1 MRAPSVSVIIVT
13 RDRPALLADALAG
26 VVAQRP
32 GPLEVRVGDDGT
44 QTITHVVES
53 LPLLEVTVVPL
64 ACGQAGAARNAAA
77 ADARG
82 EVLAF
87 LDDDDVWRPDHLAPL
102 AAAFADPEV
111 GFAWRDSE
119 VIREVVHADGTRATR
134 ESRVLARDWD
144 DRVMRSDDYLPPSAW
159 AVRRAVFESLGG
171 FDTTFRYSED
181 WDFVLRAAAI
191 TRVRRVPGTTVEV
204 RLREQGN
211 TSAEI
216 TPERLAC
223 LQRLGERHGF
233 ATPPPKTFWEVACTV
248 GAA

>member
-1 MRAPSVSVIIVT
+1 MHAPSVSVIVVT

-87 LDDDDVWRPDHLAPL
+87 LDDDDVWPDKNDA
-102 AAAFADPEV
+102 
-111 GFAWRDSE
+111 
-119 VIREVVHADGTRATR
+119 
-134 ESRVLARDWD
+134 
-144 DRVMRSDDYLPPSAW
+144 
-159 AVRRAVFESLGG
+159 
-171 FDTTFRYSED
+171 
-181 WDFVLRAAAI
+181 
-191 TRVRRVPGTTVEV
+191 
-204 RLREQGN
+204 
-211 TSAEI
+211 
-216 TPERLAC
+216 TPEQA
-223 LQRLGERHGF
+223 E
-233 ATPPPKTFWEVACTV
+233 
-248 GAA
+248 